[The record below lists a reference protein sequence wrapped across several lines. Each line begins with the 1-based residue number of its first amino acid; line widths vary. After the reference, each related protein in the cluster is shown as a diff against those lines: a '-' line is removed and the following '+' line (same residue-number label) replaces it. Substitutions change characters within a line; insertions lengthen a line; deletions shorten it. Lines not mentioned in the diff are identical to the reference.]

1 MSEIWCGNCDCGE
14 GSVSDYGW
22 FQCPE
27 CCDWICQE
35 DNPDLD
41 GYPYCMIHDGGV
53 CADCCVGY
61 EDGCSICAYDY
72 CDDCEEQ
79 WDDCECD
86 DDD

>member
-1 MSEIWCGNCDCGE
+1 MSFATSNGDDD
-14 GSVSDYGW
+14 SDSY
-22 FQCPE
+22 
-27 CCDWICQE
+27 D
-35 DNPDLD
+35 
-41 GYPYCMIHDGGV
+41 YPYCMVHDHGV

-61 EDGCSICAYDY
+61 ENGCVICAYDY